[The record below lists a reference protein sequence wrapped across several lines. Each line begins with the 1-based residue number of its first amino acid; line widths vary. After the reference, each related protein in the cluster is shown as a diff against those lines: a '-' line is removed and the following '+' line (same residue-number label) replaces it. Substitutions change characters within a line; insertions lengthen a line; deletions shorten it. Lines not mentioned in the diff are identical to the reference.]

1 MRISVVHFALLGAAL
16 AAPMPAKDESAKPAG
31 STEVIARDPTAV
43 AARGAVFIPTQD
55 QSLAAR
61 EVDDDSD
68 DSDSDSES
76 PSISRRGVGSFG
88 AEKEDDDHDAF
99 GSHLA
104 KRARKGKKGKK
115 GKKHYKNN
123 GYDTDS
129 DSDSDDDYSSH
140 SKGKKKKK
148 GGKVKQSLNS
158 ILGGYGG
165 KESTSHNEFSTG
177 HGGKK
182 SKSHGH
188 DTSTYD
194 EYTEST
200 TSHGVGGYG
209 DEY

>member
-43 AARGAVFIPTQD
+43 AARSAVFIPTQD

-88 AEKEDDDHDAF
+88 AEREDDDHDAF

-129 DSDSDDDYSSH
+129 DSDSDDDYGLY
-140 SKGKKKKK
+140 SKGKKK
-148 GGKVKQSLNS
+148 GRKVKQSLNS

-177 HGGKK
+177 YGGKK